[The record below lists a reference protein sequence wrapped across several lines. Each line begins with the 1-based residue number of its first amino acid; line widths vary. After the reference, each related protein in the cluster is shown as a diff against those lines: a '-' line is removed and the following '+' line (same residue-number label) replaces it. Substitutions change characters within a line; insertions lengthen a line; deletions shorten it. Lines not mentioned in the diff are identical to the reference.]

1 MSDFKKSLLRRV
13 VALSMVFGL
22 VLGSFALF
30 ADLASARGR
39 SSGGRIGGG
48 SFSSPGRTY
57 SPPGGGG
64 GGGYAPGYGGG
75 GYGYGGGIPWI
86 IPIPFGGGY
95 GGGYGGGG
103 GFGLG
108 SVLLLVVVAGAGIY
122 IFRFLRSA
130 RSGGGYGAQD
140 SGTIE
145 VSQVQVAML
154 SSAKQLQK
162 DLNQLALSADTTSQS
177 GLARLTQEV
186 SIALLRHPEYW
197 IYAKSSQAD
206 LPRLQ
211 AEESFNRLAL
221 TERTK
226 YTDETLSNVG
236 SGQRALPKAFDGAN
250 PDEVAE
256 YIVATLLVAVEM
268 DGPKLPEIRTA
279 EDLRQA
285 LTVLGG
291 ASSSQIL
298 AVEVIWTPQAE
309 NDTLT
314 ADELLTQ
321 YPDLVRL

>member
-13 VALSMVFGL
+13 VALGMVLGL
-22 VLGSFALF
+22 ALGSFSLF
-30 ADLASARGR
+30 ADSAWAQRR

-64 GGGYAPGYGGG
+64 RYAPGYGGG
-75 GYGYGGGIPWI
+75 GYGYGGGVPFF

-95 GGGYGGGG
+95 GGGYGGG

-279 EDLRQA
+279 EDLRQT
-285 LTVLGG
+285 LTALGG